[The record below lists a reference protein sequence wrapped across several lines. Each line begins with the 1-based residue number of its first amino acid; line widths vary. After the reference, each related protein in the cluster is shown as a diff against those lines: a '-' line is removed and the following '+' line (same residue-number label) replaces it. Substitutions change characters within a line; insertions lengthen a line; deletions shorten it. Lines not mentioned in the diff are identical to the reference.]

1 MHLLH
6 LAKLRATEAF
16 DVASIFTWD
25 EATEASLDS
34 AQLASVSGKAH
45 GYPGIGHRS
54 ILHLLVKTCR
64 MSFQVTFSDLF
75 STQLRYHRTSW
86 DLRCDNNSP

>member
-45 GYPGIGHRS
+45 GYSGIGHRS
-54 ILHLLVKTCR
+54 VECCLGLQDR
-64 MSFQVTFSDLF
+64 GRFS
-75 STQLRYHRTSW
+75 QGA
-86 DLRCDNNSP
+86 

>member
-45 GYPGIGHRS
+45 GYSGIGHRNMKNRIPRL
-54 ILHLLVKTCR
+54 ILLRHPAMTIRRIAMMKTC
-64 MSFQVTFSDLF
+64 D
-75 STQLRYHRTSW
+75 
-86 DLRCDNNSP
+86 DG